1 MFAKL
6 IVLLGVA
13 VGVLLTL
20 RWFTRTP
27 PHEVKRLLRRIAG
40 GALVG
45 GAILLAATGRLNWV
59 FAALAAAVPL
69 VQRLASLL
77 QIAPLLQRLMAMW
90 RGQPDPRGTRDRD
103 PEDQDPSTHAQGPM
117 TRAQAYEILGLKSGA
132 TVEEIREAH
141 RRLMQKVHPDRG
153 GSDYVAALIN
163 RAKDVLLKG

>member
-77 QIAPLLQRLMAMW
+77 QIAPLLQRLMATW
-90 RGQPDPRGTRDRD
+90 KGQADPQGTASG
-103 PEDQDPSTHAQGPM
+103 DQGPTARTQGPM
-117 TRAQAYEILGLKSGA
+117 TRAQAYEILGLKPDA

-163 RAKDVLLKG
+163 RAKDLLLKG

>member
-1 MFAKL
+1 MLAKL
-6 IVLLGVA
+6 IVLLGVV
-13 VGVLLTL
+13 VGVLLAL

-27 PHEVKRLLRRIAG
+27 PRQVTRLLRRIAMG
-40 GALVG
+40 VLVG

-77 QIAPLLQRLMAMW
+77 QIAPLLQRLMATW
-90 RGQPDPRGTRDRD
+90 RGQPDPQGTRGSD
-103 PEDQDPSTHAQGPM
+103 PGDQGPTTRAQGPM
-117 TRAQAYEILGLKSGA
+117 TRAQAYEILGLKPEA